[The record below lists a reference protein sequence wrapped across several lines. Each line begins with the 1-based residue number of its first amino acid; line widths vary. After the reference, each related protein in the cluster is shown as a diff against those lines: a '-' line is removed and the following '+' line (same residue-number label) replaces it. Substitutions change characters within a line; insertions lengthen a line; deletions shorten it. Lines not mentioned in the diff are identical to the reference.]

1 MQDALNSLKRRLL
14 PQGELLS
21 SGMWCLRFDCSCHVS
36 FLALG
41 DTPVSRVGDPRPLV
55 VGWLHQKGR
64 SQPLSSL

>member
-21 SGMWCLRFDCSCHVS
+21 SGMWCLRFDSSCHVS

-41 DTPVSRVGDPRPLV
+41 DTPVRE
-55 VGWLHQKGR
+55 
-64 SQPLSSL
+64 